1 MEKMLFVIWTANKG
15 IFTHVMMN
23 VLDFKE
29 KGYEVGVVFES
40 DGCKHISEFESNTN
54 EKFEKMKELKLIFSV
69 CKACAKG
76 MGALDSA
83 KRQNLP
89 IHDDLW
95 GHTPLE
101 KWVAEG
107 FKIVSV

>member
-40 DGCKHISEFESNTN
+40 
-54 EKFEKMKELKLIFSV
+54 
-69 CKACAKG
+69 
-76 MGALDSA
+76 
-83 KRQNLP
+83 
-89 IHDDLW
+89 
-95 GHTPLE
+95 
-101 KWVAEG
+101 EG
-107 FKIVSV
+107 

>member
-15 IFTHVMMN
+15 IFTHIMMN

-40 DGCKHISEFESNTN
+40 EGCKLIKEYEDDSN
-54 EKFEKMKELKLIFSV
+54 EKYVKMKKLELIFSV
-69 CKACAKG
+69 CKVCAKG
-76 MGALDSA
+76 MGALESA
-83 KRQNLP
+83 EAQNLP
-89 IHDDLW
+89 IHDELW